1 MAGPNDWNQGIIE
14 EFRSNQGRVGGMFE
28 GASMILV
35 HHVGRKSGK
44 EFVNPLAYLPG
55 EDGGMYLFASKAGA
69 PTNPDWYYNLVAAGR
84 ATVEVGTETFD
95 VTVSE
100 VTGAERDRIYAKQVA
115 VAPGF
120 GDYAKKTEGVRVI
133 PVRRLARG

>member
-1 MAGPNDWNQGIIE
+1 MADSNDWNQGIIE

-55 EDGGMYLFASKAGA
+55 EDGEMYLFASKAGA
-69 PTNPDWYYNLVAAGR
+69 PTNPDWYYNLVAAAR
-84 ATVEVGTETFD
+84 TAVEVGTETFD

-133 PVRRLARG
+133 PVLRLTRG

>member
-1 MAGPNDWNQGIIE
+1 MTETNDWNKGIIT
-14 EFRSNQGRVGGMFE
+14 EFRENEGRVGGMFE
-28 GASMILV
+28 GGNMILV

-55 EDGGMYLFASKAGA
+55 EGGEIYLFASKAGA

-84 ATVEVGTETFD
+84 TTVEVGTETFG
-95 VTVSE
+95 VTVTE
-100 VTGAERDRIYAKQVA
+100 VTGAERDRIYAEQVK

-120 GDYAKKTEGVRVI
+120 GDYEKKTEGVRTI
-133 PVRRLARG
+133 PVLRLVRD